1 MSASFAPVGRRSL
14 ADDVRRQFEMRIRS
28 GTLRPGAR
36 LPSEGTLCAEL
47 GVSRD
52 SVRAALRDL
61 VLLGLVERRGSRV
74 YVVEH
79 LPAVRIDADQWA
91 ARVRE
96 VFETR
101 RLIELQLTEWAAE
114 RATAAQRAQI
124 AAIAAQMA
132 EVVDLEALRPLDRA
146 FHAVIAAA
154 SGNALLAELHTK
166 VLDAV
171 FATPPF
177 GVLHGPPA
185 LAEAVLAASAAAHAA
200 IAAAVSAG
208 DGEAAA
214 AAAAAHLDDVAH
226 RLLDDRAVRSGR

>member
-1 MSASFAPVGRRSL
+1 MTASFAPVSRRSL
-14 ADDVRRQFEMRIRS
+14 ADDVRRQFELRIRS
-28 GTLRPGAR
+28 GAFRPGAQ
-36 LPSEGTLCAEL
+36 LPSEASLCAEL

-61 VLLGLVERRGSRV
+61 VLLGLAERKGTRMH
-74 YVVEH
+74 VVEH
-79 LPAVRIDADQWA
+79 LPEVRVDGDEWA

-101 RLIELQLTEWAAE
+101 RLIEVQVTEWAAV
-114 RATAAQRAQI
+114 RATPAQRAQI
-124 AAIAAQMA
+124 TAIAAQMA
-132 EVVDLEALRPLDRA
+132 GVVDVEELRPLDRA

-177 GVLHGPPA
+177 EVLLRPTDA
-185 LAEAVLAASAAAHAA
+185 TAEEVLAASAAAHGA
-200 IAAAVSAG
+200 IAAAVAAG
-208 DGEAAA
+208 DAPAAA
-214 AAAAAHLDDVAH
+214 AAAVAHLDDVER
-226 RLLDDRAVRSGR
+226 RLLS